1 MAHDI
6 STIMY
11 KTKQYVK
18 EGHKNSM
25 SIGRTALNII
35 GV

>member
-1 MAHDI
+1 MAHGI
-6 STIMY
+6 FTIMY
-11 KTKQYVK
+11 KTKQDVK

-25 SIGRTALNII
+25 SKGRTALNII

>member
-1 MAHDI
+1 MAHETY
-6 STIMY
+6 TIMY
-11 KTKQYVK
+11 RTKQYVQ

-25 SIGRTALNII
+25 SKGRTALNII